1 MFFLFEGIF
10 SINHHLVIYFYIFEK
25 KFSLKLVI
33 DIGNTNTGLTLF
45 KGKKIFAISKI
56 DECIFKNVVDFVAN
70 NVISSSIISS
80 VKEINSEIEKIS
92 DYYNALIF
100 SHNLV
105 LPVYNKYKTPDTLG
119 MDRLAAVVG
128 AHFLY
133 PKRDLIVIDAGTCL
147 TIDFLNAKGEY
158 IGGKISPGI
167 EMRYKALHTFTDKLP
182 LVNKEKNSP
191 IIGEDTTS
199 SILSGVQRGILGEIR
214 SIISDYRIEKP
225 NAIVLITGGD
235 CFFFEKALKNSIFA
249 HPNLVMIGLNEI
261 LDCNV

>member
-1 MFFLFEGIF
+1 MQIIISWSNFIFL
-10 SINHHLVIYFYIFEK
+10 K
-25 KFSLKLVI
+25 KKYSLKLVI
-33 DIGNTNTGLTLF
+33 DIGNTNTGLALF
-45 KGKKIFAISKI
+45 KGKNLFATSKI
-56 DECIFKNVVDFVAN
+56 DECILKNVADFVAN
-70 NVISSSIISS
+70 NVISASIISS

-105 LPVYNKYKTPDTLG
+105 IPIFNKYKTPGTLG

-128 AHFLY
+128 AYFLY
-133 PKRDLIVIDAGTCL
+133 PKRDILVIDAGTCL
-147 TIDFLNAKGEY
+147 TIDYMNAKGEY

-182 LVNKEKNSP
+182 LVSKEKHSP
-191 IIGEDTTS
+191 IIGEDTIS
-199 SILSGVQRGILGEIR
+199 SILSGVQCGILGEVR
-214 SIISDYRIEKP
+214 SIISDYRRENP

-235 CFFFEKALKNSIFA
+235 CFYFEKALKNSIFA